1 MRYTPAT
8 QSDFAR
14 NKISTVQEMH
24 EKQLNRVLE
33 GIGLDYCKEK
43 QICSD
48 CGDDLTIHPDDPD
61 CFREEL

>member
-1 MRYTPAT
+1 
-8 QSDFAR
+8 
-14 NKISTVQEMH
+14 MH